1 MLNIY
6 YSYNIK
12 LDNKIM
18 EMLVTIS
25 RVEIQRELMVV
36 SNELQWSPPYLQG
49 I

>member
-12 LDNKIM
+12 LDNKII

-25 RVEIQRELMVV
+25 RVEIQRELMVA